1 MREIEERCLRQ
12 TGRADLCPA
21 VARVLSEIA
30 ETCAVRVRRFAAVFP
45 CGLIRSAA
53 AVVFTALDGAVA
65 VVKMHEAVYLVVE
78 IAETGA
84 VTYKIITPEY
94 ARMSN

>member
-1 MREIEERCLRQ
+1 MWEELYALFREVIFQPFLR
-12 TGRADLCPA
+12 
-21 VARVLSEIA
+21 
-30 ETCAVRVRRFAAVFP
+30 FY
-45 CGLIRSAA
+45 GLIRSAA